1 MNSSAQMIFD
11 MSDVESKENIPQ
23 KKLISKYDFSQVF
36 EGQIN
41 NEYHNNNSM
50 VILGDS
56 LDVLKKMKSKTV
68 QLIFADAP
76 YNIGKNFGN
85 NLDKWKNVNDYVE
98 WCKRWLDECF
108 RILSDDGT
116 IYFMTATQHMPFLD
130 VYISEKY
137 NVLCRI
143 VWAYDS
149 SGMQSKKIFG
159 SLYEPILMAN
169 KSKKSKYTFN
179 QNDILVEAKTGAKR
193 KLIDYRKDPPQLYNS
208 EKVPGNVWD
217 FSRVRFR
224 MQEYENHPTQK
235 PEALLERI
243 IKASS
248 NVGDLILDPFSGSF
262 TTSAVAVRLGRGAI
276 GIDINEEY
284 CKIGIRRTGIS
295 SFYHGE
301 ELVKQKEKRHLQ
313 DLNIKGDTMKIIEEF
328 VESILREAYPLT
340 YQFIYDQSTLLQY
353 LDGKMKA
360 VHGDSKITKKFGEYY
375 AVYSI
380 LFFIKKILQCSR

>member
-137 NVLCRI
+137 NVLCGHMIVQECSQRKYLVHCMNRYLWRI
-143 VWAYDS
+143 
-149 SGMQSKKIFG
+149 
-159 SLYEPILMAN
+159 
-169 KSKKSKYTFN
+169 
-179 QNDILVEAKTGAKR
+179 
-193 KLIDYRKDPPQLYNS
+193 
-208 EKVPGNVWD
+208 KVKN
-217 FSRVRFR
+217 
-224 MQEYENHPTQK
+224 
-235 PEALLERI
+235 
-243 IKASS
+243 
-248 NVGDLILDPFSGSF
+248 
-262 TTSAVAVRLGRGAI
+262 
-276 GIDINEEY
+276 
-284 CKIGIRRTGIS
+284 
-295 SFYHGE
+295 
-301 ELVKQKEKRHLQ
+301 
-313 DLNIKGDTMKIIEEF
+313 
-328 VESILREAYPLT
+328 
-340 YQFIYDQSTLLQY
+340 QSTHLI
-353 LDGKMKA
+353 KM
-360 VHGDSKITKKFGEYY
+360 IF
-375 AVYSI
+375 
-380 LFFIKKILQCSR
+380 

>member
-179 QNDILVEAKTGAKR
+179 QNDILVEAYSPMAHGQVLNNEVIMDMAKKYNVSVAALCIRYVIQLGTVALPKTANVEYMKDNASVDFNISEEDMEIL
-193 KLIDYRKDPPQLYNS
+193 KNIEAIKDYG
-208 EKVPGNVWD
+208 E
-217 FSRVRFR
+217 FSYFPV
-224 MQEYENHPTQK
+224 
-235 PEALLERI
+235 
-243 IKASS
+243 
-248 NVGDLILDPFSGSF
+248 FSG
-262 TTSAVAVRLGRGAI
+262 
-276 GIDINEEY
+276 
-284 CKIGIRRTGIS
+284 K
-295 SFYHGE
+295 
-301 ELVKQKEKRHLQ
+301 
-313 DLNIKGDTMKIIEEF
+313 
-328 VESILREAYPLT
+328 
-340 YQFIYDQSTLLQY
+340 
-353 LDGKMKA
+353 
-360 VHGDSKITKKFGEYY
+360 
-375 AVYSI
+375 
-380 LFFIKKILQCSR
+380 